1 LCNVPFFSTKKTK
14 NKNKSNGN
22 GGIKINGNKAK
33 QVLAKMVLKTK
44 WEAYFEPNFYEFRLC

>member
-1 LCNVPFFSTKKTK
+1 MYHFFQQKKTQK
-14 NKNKSNGN
+14 NSNRN

-44 WEAYFEPNFYEFRLC
+44 WEAYFEPNFYEFRRH